1 MLAKANRITRGADYK
16 SVVRRGVRFTAPNT
30 VTYVRRNPDASG
42 VRFGFIV
49 GKTVGIATR
58 RNRVRRRL
66 KAACFDLLPEMSPGI
81 DIVVR
86 ALPVSTDAGW
96 VTLHEEI
103 SRAVSKGNA
112 RS

>member
-16 SVVRRGVRFTAPNT
+16 AIVRRGSRFTAANT
-30 VTYVRRNPDASG
+30 VTYIRTNTDPAV

-58 RNRVRRRL
+58 RNLVRRRL
-66 KAACFDLLPEMSPGI
+66 KAAAYDPLPSISPGI

-86 ALPVSTDAGW
+86 ALPASVDAEW
-96 VTLHEEI
+96 ATLHEEI
-103 SRAVSKGNA
+103 FQAVSKGSL
-112 RS
+112 RR